1 MPSESRQ
8 RAAGL
13 FIRGHMSRGETPEQ
27 KAQRERWEARQR
39 ADAERE
45 RERREGEQRKRAA
58 NEESRR
64 REAQLAPGRE
74 RYRVLAGETRRLA
87 AFVESITFDT
97 NPEVLARNLY
107 KLDAYRL
114 VLALAP
120 VEVKPT
126 ALAVEVSSP
135 LEGLRARRAVLT
147 TRIEE
152 LSESLSHCEAAQRET
167 RSPPVDSQTG
177 RALHQWRANETE
189 RSDRLERRAV
199 ELRSELAETQRK
211 LSKLGD
217 DSEGRMNSDD

>member
-1 MPSESRQ
+1 
-8 RAAGL
+8 
-13 FIRGHMSRGETPEQ
+13 MSRGETPEQ
-27 KAQRERWEARQR
+27 KAQRAIWTAKRKR
-39 ADAERE
+39 DDERE

-74 RYRVLAGETRRLA
+74 RYRVLVDETRRLA

-120 VEVKPT
+120 ADAKPATRPVK
-126 ALAVEVSSP
+126 VSSP

-147 TRIEE
+147 ARIGE
-152 LSESLSHCEAAQRET
+152 LSESLGHCEAAMRAP
-167 RSPPVDSQTG
+167 RKPPVDASTG
-177 RALHQWRANETE
+177 PALYQWRANETE

-199 ELRSELAETQRK
+199 ELRSELAETQRE
-211 LSKLGD
+211 LSRLGD
-217 DSEGRMNSDD
+217 DSEGQMNSDD

>member
-1 MPSESRQ
+1 
-8 RAAGL
+8 
-13 FIRGHMSRGETPEQ
+13 MSRGETPEQ

-45 RERREGEQRKRAA
+45 RERREGEQRRRAA

-64 REAQLAPGRE
+64 REAQVAPIRE
-74 RYRVLAGETRRLA
+74 RYRVLVEETRRLA

-120 VEVKPT
+120 VGVKPT
-126 ALAVEVSSP
+126 GRAAEVSSP
-135 LEGLRARRAVLT
+135 LEALRARRAVLT
-147 TRIEE
+147 VRIGE
-152 LSESLSHCEAAQRET
+152 LSEALGHCEAAQRET
-167 RSPPVDSQTG
+167 RTPPVDSRTG
-177 RALHQWRANETE
+177 PALYQWRANETE

-199 ELRSELAETQRK
+199 ELRSELAEAQRE

-217 DSEGRMNSDD
+217 DSEEHVNSDD

>member
-1 MPSESRQ
+1 
-8 RAAGL
+8 
-13 FIRGHMSRGETPEQ
+13 MSRGETPEQ

-45 RERREGEQRKRAA
+45 RARREGEQRKHAA

-74 RYRVLAGETRRLA
+74 RYRVLADETRRLA

-120 VEVKPT
+120 VEVKPV
-126 ALAVEVSSP
+126 ARAAEVSSP

-147 TRIEE
+147 ARIGE
-152 LSESLSHCEAAQRET
+152 LSESLGHCEAAMRAP
-167 RSPPVDSQTG
+167 RKPPVDSQTG
-177 RALHQWRANETE
+177 PALHQWRADETE

-199 ELRSELAETQRK
+199 ELRSELAAAERD
-211 LSKLGD
+211 LSRLGD
-217 DSEGRMNSDD
+217 DSEGHVNSDD